1 MKYTYT
7 DLMGQSKE
15 IFDNQSEEVKE
26 TIRVVNEYHENESI
40 KEVMN
45 CIQEG
50 QELKYITYTHN

>member
-26 TIRVVNEYHENESI
+26 TIRVVNEYHENESF
-40 KEVMN
+40 KEVMS
-45 CIQEG
+45 CIQE
-50 QELKYITYTHN
+50 QEIKYITYTHN